1 METLGLLKLKNNFIS
16 ILGLMRIHN
25 ILIALFVAFCA
36 LFLLNIDLSK
46 NSIICIGIILLF
58 MSSGYIMND
67 LMDISIDN
75 YNQKKKTFLNDKKNI
90 KIAYC
95 INLCLLAIG
104 LYLSIF
110 INEQAKLFLYSIII
124 PLLFLYNFLFKKYAI
139 IGNITVSFLLASV
152 FIFLELAL
160 INTFMYLFY
169 PAFFAFL
176 INFIREIIKDIEDYK
191 GDKKFGFKT
200 LPIILGV
207 KQTTKIII
215 VLIILFCLITIL
227 HAYFNYFLPYLIS
240 LIILVEIPLF
250 YSLFLLFNYPN
261 KNTFNWLSTFY
272 KIIIINGLFVI
283 ISMKEII

>member
-1 METLGLLKLKNNFIS
+1 
-16 ILGLMRIHN
+16 ILELIRIHN

-104 LYLSIF
+104 LYLSMF

-176 INFIREIIKDIEDYK
+176 INFIREIIK
-191 GDKKFGFKT
+191 
-200 LPIILGV
+200 
-207 KQTTKIII
+207 
-215 VLIILFCLITIL
+215 
-227 HAYFNYFLPYLIS
+227 
-240 LIILVEIPLF
+240 
-250 YSLFLLFNYPN
+250 
-261 KNTFNWLSTFY
+261 
-272 KIIIINGLFVI
+272 
-283 ISMKEII
+283 

>member
-16 ILGLMRIHN
+16 ILELIRIHN

-104 LYLSIF
+104 LYLSMF

-207 KQTTKIII
+207 KETTKIII
-215 VLIILFCLITIL
+215 VLIVLFCLITIL